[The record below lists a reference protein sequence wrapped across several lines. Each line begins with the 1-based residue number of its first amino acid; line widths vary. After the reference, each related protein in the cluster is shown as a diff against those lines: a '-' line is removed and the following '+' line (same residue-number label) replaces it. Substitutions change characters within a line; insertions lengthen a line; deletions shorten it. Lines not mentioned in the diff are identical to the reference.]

1 MTFFTMGHSRKS
13 LEKPFGGRWYIQE
26 FKNIYY
32 LSVFTIFIIIKSGLS
47 HQSILQR
54 TGLHRMGRVILGQFF
69 SDRGIKNHQSGCQ
82 IINPYRVPND

>member
-69 SDRGIKNHQSGCQ
+69 SDREIKNHQSGCQ
-82 IINPYRVPND
+82 IMNPYRGS